1 MKKLLKVL
9 LWLVLLAA
17 ILVGGWQAMGW
28 VREQKAGGQPG
39 TAEASAR
46 EAQKVVV
53 RAIQSGTISQSVR
66 VTGEVRAL
74 QAVQIV
80 PKIAGRLERLR
91 LPDGALLDEGVAVEK
106 GQELAVIEHAQLS
119 AAVRLAETALEVAKA
134 ARDTAKVTA
143 ADALREKERWVRLRR
158 EGSGTEQQLDQAT
171 TAQERAEAQLKLAEA
186 QVAQA
191 EAALAQ
197 AKVHLDDAMVRAPFS
212 GLITRKYVDE
222 GAFVGPA
229 TPLVNLVDISQV
241 ETTGGVAGRHY
252 AKLAVGKT
260 RAIVEVDALPD
271 TTFEGALTR
280 VRPELDRVTR
290 TVAVTICVPN
300 PERKLKPGMYARIEL
315 VLDRR
320 EGVPV
325 VPDEAIVL
333 AGGKARVFV
342 VQDGRARVRPIRV
355 GLREGVLNEVV
366 EGLRVGELVV
376 VRGQQLLGDG
386 MPVIPVEEASP

>member
-1 MKKLLKVL
+1 MKALLKVL
-9 LWLVLLAA
+9 LWLALLVAV
-17 ILVGGWQAMGW
+17 LVGGWWAMGL
-28 VREQKAGGQPG
+28 VRRQKAVAQPG
-39 TAEASAR
+39 ATAASIR
-46 EAQKVVV
+46 EPQKVVV
-53 RAIQSGTISQSVR
+53 RPVRTGTVSHGVR

-80 PKIAGRLERLR
+80 PKISGWLERLR
-91 LPDGALLDEGVAVEK
+91 LPDGTLLDEGVAVEK
-106 GQELAVIEHAQLS
+106 GQEIAVIEHAQLS
-119 AAVRLAETALEVAKA
+119 AALRLAETALEVAKA

-143 ADALREKERWVRLRR
+143 ADALREKERWVRLHQQ
-158 EGSGTEQQLDQAT
+158 GSGTDQQRDQAV
-171 TAQERAEAQLKLAEA
+171 TAYERAEAQLKYAEA

-197 AKVHLDDAMVRAPFS
+197 AKVHLDDATVRAPFS

-241 ETTGGVAGRHY
+241 EITGGVAGRHY
-252 AKLAVGKT
+252 AKLLVGKT
-260 RAIVEVDALPD
+260 KAVVEVDAFPD

-280 VRPELDRVTR
+280 VRPELDRATR

-325 VPDEAIVL
+325 VPDEGIVSS
-333 AGGKARVFV
+333 GGGTKVYV
-342 VQDGRARVRPIRV
+342 VEEGTVRVRQIRV
-355 GLREGVLNEVV
+355 GLKEGVLNEVV
-366 EGLRVGELVV
+366 EGLRVGELFV

-386 MPVIPVEEASP
+386 MPVIAVEETSR